1 MKLLLEAIALILV
14 LCFCIGLDFVFSG
27 DPSIF
32 DVFQAEVTSH
42 YSQSIC
48 EKQPKDLQLFRLCA
62 MLYLI

>member
-48 EKQPKDLQLFRLCA
+48 EK
-62 MLYLI
+62 